1 MRYTCVDTAE
11 FLYPDIT
18 EYKSGTKEIKILSP
32 RGSYACA
39 QILFSDVKEQNLNV
53 KADGWNPELYEMVP
67 IYVERNHGLDE
78 NNSAPHMPERR
89 APYYLYDCIK
99 PIADTLNVGENGV
112 CALYLSA

>member
-39 QILFSDVKEQNLNV
+39 QIHFSDVKEQL
-53 KADGWNPELYEMVP
+53 
-67 IYVERNHGLDE
+67 R
-78 NNSAPHMPERR
+78 
-89 APYYLYDCIK
+89 
-99 PIADTLNVGENGV
+99 GENLSYWKVKEMEWLDDCPVPEGEDFRKIAGV
-112 CALYLSA
+112 